1 MLLST
6 VNSKLELMLK
16 DGIDIGVVAAI
27 SLMYQTGCRI
37 SSILQLKPA
46 HISPNGRIILHQ
58 GKGSEPMVVVPADY
72 REYWLNYRNSNM
84 QYYELQ
90 SYIYYYRLFKRY
102 KLVSPSSFGTKDAV
116 TATARKMVAMDTFS
130 VNEDLND
137 AKIALGHK
145 SINSTGYYVKDKQ
158 TKRGEVVLDSKGRAS
173 GTYFDLLTCCKNGVI
188 KLKKQQHNAPLQK
201 KNE

>member
-1 MLLST
+1 MLLSD
-6 VNSKLELMLK
+6 VNSKLEMMHR
-16 DGIDIGVVAAI
+16 DGIDTGVIAAI

-37 SSILQLKPA
+37 SSILQIKPSS
-46 HISPNGRIILHQ
+46 ISPNGRIILHQ
-58 GKGSEPMVVVPADY
+58 GKGSEPMIVVPADY
-72 REYWLNYRNSNM
+72 RDWWLNYRNSNI
-84 QYYELQ
+84 QYYEMQ
-90 SYIYYYRLFKRY
+90 NYIYYYRLFKRY
-102 KLVSPSSFGTKDAV
+102 KLVAPSSFGTRDAV

-158 TKRGEVVLDSKGRAS
+158 TKGGKVVLDNKGRAS

-188 KLKKQQHNAPLQK
+188 KLKKQQ
-201 KNE
+201 

>member
-72 REYWLNYRNSNM
+72 REYWLNYRNSNI
-84 QYYELQ
+84 QYYEMQ
-90 SYIYYYRLFKRY
+90 NYIYYYRLFKRY
-102 KLVSPSSFGTKDAV
+102 KLVAPSSFGTKDAV

-145 SINSTGYYVKDKQ
+145 NINSTSYYVTNKQ
-158 TKRGEVVLDSKGRAS
+158 TKRGEVVLDNKGRAS
-173 GTYFDLLTCCKNGVI
+173 GTYYDTITCCKNGVI
-188 KLKKQQHNAPLQK
+188 KMKKQQHNAPLQK

>member
-6 VNSKLELMLK
+6 VNSKLDMMLK

-37 SSILQLKPA
+37 SSILQIKPTS
-46 HISPNGRIILHQ
+46 ISINGRIILHQ

-72 REYWLNYRNSNM
+72 REWWLNYRNSNM

-90 SYIYYYRLFKRY
+90 NYMYYYRLFKRY
-102 KLVSPSSFGTKDAV
+102 KLVAPSNFGTKDAV

-130 VNEDLND
+130 VNENLND

-145 SINSTGYYVKDKQ
+145 SINSTGYYVTDKQ
-158 TKRGEVVLDSKGRAS
+158 TKGGGVTLDKKGRAS
-173 GTYFDLLTCCKNGVI
+173 GTYFDTITCCKNGVI
-188 KLKKQQHNAPLQK
+188 KMKKQQHNAPLNK
-201 KNE
+201 

>member
-6 VNSKLELMLK
+6 VNDKLELMLEQ
-16 DGIDIGVVAAI
+16 GVDIGVVAAI

-37 SSILQLKPA
+37 SSILQIKPSS
-46 HISPNGRIILHQ
+46 ISANGRIILHQ
-58 GKGSEPMVVVPADY
+58 GKGSEPMIVVPADY
-72 REYWLNYRNSNM
+72 RDWWLNYRNSNL

-90 SYIYYYRLFKRY
+90 NYIYYYRLFKRY
-102 KLVSPSSFGTKDAV
+102 KLVALSSFGTKNAV
-116 TATARKMVAMDTFS
+116 TATARKMVAQDTFS

-158 TKRGEVVLDSKGRAS
+158 AKGGGVFLDKKGRTT
-173 GTYFDLLTCCKNGVI
+173 GTYFDTITCCKNGVV
-188 KLKKQQHNAPLQK
+188 KMKKQQHNAPIQK
-201 KNE
+201 KIE

>member
-6 VNSKLELMLK
+6 VNEKLELMLK
-16 DGIDIGVVAAI
+16 DGIDIGVVASI

-37 SSILQLKPA
+37 SSILQLKPSD
-46 HISPNGRIILHQ
+46 ISANGRIVLHQ
-58 GKGSEPMVVVPADY
+58 GKGSEPMIIVPADY
-72 REYWLNYRNSNM
+72 REWWLNYRNSKI

-90 SYIYYYRLFKRY
+90 NYIYYYRLFQRY
-102 KLVSPSSFGTKDAV
+102 KLVSPSSFGSRTAV

-145 SINSTGYYVKDKQ
+145 SINSTGYYVTDKQ
-158 TKRGEVVLDSKGRAS
+158 TKGKGIILDKKGRAS
-173 GTYFDLLTCCKNGVI
+173 GTYFDTVTCCKNGVI
-188 KLKKQQHNAPLQK
+188 KLKKQQRKSPIQK
-201 KNE
+201 

>member
-6 VNSKLELMLK
+6 VNSKLDMMAR

-37 SSILQLKPA
+37 SSILQIKPSS
-46 HISPNGRIILHQ
+46 ISPNGRIILHQ

-72 REYWLNYRNSNM
+72 RDWWLNYRNSNM

-102 KLVSPSSFGTKDAV
+102 KLVAPSSFGTRDAV

-158 TKRGEVVLDSKGRAS
+158 TKRREVVLDNKGRAS

-188 KLKKQQHNAPLQK
+188 KLKTQQHASHLQK

>member
-1 MLLST
+1 MLLSA
-6 VNSKLELMLK
+6 VNSKLDMMLR

-46 HISPNGRIILHQ
+46 HISTNGRIVLHQ

-72 REYWLNYRNSNM
+72 HDWWLNYRNSNM

-102 KLVSPSSFGTKDAV
+102 KLVAPSSFGTKDAV

-158 TKRGEVVLDSKGRAS
+158 TKRGEVVLDNKGRAS

-188 KLKKQQHNAPLQK
+188 KMKKQQHNAPLQK

>member
-6 VNSKLELMLK
+6 VNDKLELMLK

-37 SSILQLKPA
+37 SSILQIKPSS
-46 HISPNGRIILHQ
+46 ISVNGRIILHQ

-72 REYWLNYRNSNM
+72 RDWWINYRNSNI
-84 QYYELQ
+84 QYYEMQ
-90 SYIYYYRLFKRY
+90 NYIYYYRLFKRY
-102 KLVSPSSFGTKDAV
+102 KLVAPSSFGIKDAV

-145 SINSTGYYVKDKQ
+145 SINSTGYYVTDKQ
-158 TKRGEVVLDSKGRAS
+158 TKRGEVVLDNKGRTS
-173 GTYFDLLTCCKNGVI
+173 GTYYNTITCCKNGVI
-188 KLKKQQHNAPLQK
+188 KMKKQQHNAPLQK
-201 KNE
+201 KTE

>member
-72 REYWLNYRNSNM
+72 RDWWLNYRNSNM

>member
-6 VNSKLELMLK
+6 VNEKLALMLEQ
-16 DGIDIGVVAAI
+16 GVDIGVIAAI

-37 SSILQLKPA
+37 SSILQIKPSS
-46 HISPNGRIILHQ
+46 ISANGRIILHQ

-72 REYWLNYRNSNM
+72 REWWINYRNGNM
-84 QYYELQ
+84 KYYELQ
-90 SYIYYYRLFKRY
+90 NYIYYYRLFKRY
-102 KLVSPSSFGTKDAV
+102 KLVAPSNFGTKDAV

-145 SINSTGYYVKDKQ
+145 SINSTGYYVTDKQ
-158 TKRGEVVLDSKGRAS
+158 AKGGGVALDKNGRAS
-173 GTYFDLLTCCKNGVI
+173 GTYFDTVTCCKNGVI

-201 KNE
+201 KIE

>member
-6 VNSKLELMLK
+6 VNDKLELMLK

-27 SLMYQTGCRI
+27 SLMYQSGCRI
-37 SSILQLKPA
+37 SSILQIKPSS
-46 HISPNGRIILHQ
+46 ISVNGRIILHQ
-58 GKGSEPMVVVPADY
+58 GKGSEPMVVVPSDY
-72 REYWLNYRNSNM
+72 RDWWLNYRNSNM

-116 TATARKMVAMDTFS
+116 TATALKMVAMDTFS

-145 SINSTGYYVKDKQ
+145 SINSTGYYVTDRQAKGGK
-158 TKRGEVVLDSKGRAS
+158 VVLDNKGRAS
-173 GTYFDLLTCCKNGVI
+173 GTYYDTITCCKNGVI
-188 KLKKQQHNAPLQK
+188 KMKKQQHNAPLQK

>member
-37 SSILQLKPA
+37 SSILQIKPSS
-46 HISPNGRIILHQ
+46 ISVNGRIILHQ
-58 GKGSEPMVVVPADY
+58 GKGSEPMIVVPADY
-72 REYWLNYRNSNM
+72 RDWWLNYRNSNI
-84 QYYELQ
+84 QYYEMQ
-90 SYIYYYRLFKRY
+90 NYIYYYRLFKRY
-102 KLVSPSSFGTKDAV
+102 KLVSPSSFGIKDAV

-145 SINSTGYYVKDKQ
+145 SINSTGYYVTNKQ
-158 TKRGEVVLDSKGRAS
+158 AKGGKVVLDNKGRAS

-188 KLKKQQHNAPLQK
+188 KLKKQQHASRLQK

>member
-6 VNSKLELMLK
+6 VNSKLDMMLK

-27 SLMYQTGCRI
+27 SLMYQSGCRI
-37 SSILQLKPA
+37 SSILQLKPSN
-46 HISPNGRIILHQ
+46 ISTNGRIILHQ
-58 GKGSEPMVVVPADY
+58 GKGSEPMIVVPADY
-72 REYWLNYRNSNM
+72 QEWWINYRNSKM

-102 KLVSPSSFGTKDAV
+102 KLVSPSSFGTRNAV

-130 VNEDLND
+130 VNEDLNE

-158 TKRGEVVLDSKGRAS
+158 AKSRGVTLDKNGRAS
-173 GTYFDLLTCCKNGVI
+173 GTYYDTITCCKNGVI
-188 KLKKQQHNAPLQK
+188 KMKKQQHNAPLQK

>member
-16 DGIDIGVVAAI
+16 DGIDIGVVASI

-37 SSILQLKPA
+37 SSILQLKPSS
-46 HISPNGRIILHQ
+46 ISPNGRIILHQ

-72 REYWLNYRNSNM
+72 RDWWLNYRKSGM

-102 KLVSPSSFGTKDAV
+102 KLVSPSSFGTKNAV

-130 VNEDLND
+130 VNEDLNE

-158 TKRGEVVLDSKGRAS
+158 TKRGEIVLDNKGRAS

-188 KLKKQQHNAPLQK
+188 KLKKQQKPRPIQRK
-201 KNE
+201 TE

>member
-6 VNSKLELMLK
+6 VDTKLELMLK

-37 SSILQLKPA
+37 SSILQIKPSS
-46 HISPNGRIILHQ
+46 ISPNGRIILHQ
-58 GKGSEPMVVVPADY
+58 GKGSEPMVVVPAEY
-72 REYWLNYRNSNM
+72 REWWLNYRNSNS
-84 QYYELQ
+84 QYYEFQ
-90 SYIYYYRLFKRY
+90 NYIYYYRLFKRY
-102 KLVSPSSFGTKDAV
+102 KLVAPSSFGIKDAV

-145 SINSTGYYVKDKQ
+145 SINSTGYYVADKQ
-158 TKRGEVVLDSKGRAS
+158 AKGKGVVLDKKGRAT
-173 GTYFDLLTCCKNGVI
+173 GTYYDTITCCKNGVI
-188 KLKKQQHNAPLQK
+188 KMKKQQHNAILKK

>member
-1 MLLST
+1 MLLSA
-6 VNSKLELMLK
+6 VNSKLDMMTRE
-16 DGIDIGVVAAI
+16 GIDIGVVAAI

-37 SSILQLKPA
+37 SSILQIKPSS
-46 HISPNGRIILHQ
+46 ISPNGRIILHQ
-58 GKGSEPMVVVPADY
+58 GKGSEPMVVVPAEY
-72 REYWLNYRNSNM
+72 RDWWLNYRNSNS
-84 QYYELQ
+84 QYYEMQ
-90 SYIYYYRLFKRY
+90 NYIYYYRLFKRY
-102 KLVSPSSFGTKDAV
+102 KLVAPSSFGTKDAV

-145 SINSTGYYVKDKQ
+145 SINSTGYYVTNKQ
-158 TKRGEVVLDSKGRAS
+158 AKGGKVVLDNKGRAS

-188 KLKKQQHNAPLQK
+188 KLKKQQHASHLQK

>member
-6 VNSKLELMLK
+6 VNEKLELMLK

-37 SSILQLKPA
+37 SSILQIKPSS
-46 HISPNGRIILHQ
+46 ISANGRIILHQ
-58 GKGSEPMVVVPADY
+58 GKGSEPMVVVPSDY
-72 REYWLNYRNSNM
+72 RDWWLNYRNSNS
-84 QYYELQ
+84 QYYEFQ
-90 SYIYYYRLFKRY
+90 NYIYYYRLFKRY
-102 KLVSPSSFGTKDAV
+102 KLVSPSNFGTKDAV

-145 SINSTGYYVKDKQ
+145 SINSTGYYVTDK
-158 TKRGEVVLDSKGRAS
+158 KAKGKGVVLDKKGRAT
-173 GTYFDLLTCCKNGVI
+173 GTYYDTITCCKNGVI
-188 KLKKQQHNAPLQK
+188 KLKKQQHKSPVRK
-201 KNE
+201 

>member
-1 MLLST
+1 MLLSA
-6 VNSKLELMLK
+6 VNSKLDMMTR
-16 DGIDIGVVAAI
+16 DGIDVGIVAAI

-46 HISPNGRIILHQ
+46 NISTNGRIILHQ

-72 REYWLNYRNSNM
+72 RDWWLNYRNSNI

-158 TKRGEVVLDSKGRAS
+158 TKRGEVVLDNKGRAS

-188 KLKKQQHNAPLQK
+188 KFKKQQKPRPLQK

>member
-6 VNSKLELMLK
+6 VNDKLELMLK
-16 DGIDIGVVAAI
+16 DGIDIGVIASI

-37 SSILQLKPA
+37 SSILQIKPSS
-46 HISPNGRIILHQ
+46 ISPNGRIILHQ
-58 GKGSEPMVVVPADY
+58 GKGSEPIVVVPADY
-72 REYWLNYRNSNM
+72 RDWWLNYRNGNL
-84 QYYELQ
+84 QYYELKN
-90 SYIYYYRLFKRY
+90 YIYYYRLFKRY
-102 KLVSPSSFGTKDAV
+102 KLVAPSSFGIKDAV

-158 TKRGEVVLDSKGRAS
+158 TKSKGVTVDKNGRAS
-173 GTYFDLLTCCKNGVI
+173 GTYYDTITCCKNGVI
-188 KLKKQQHNAPLQK
+188 KMKKQQNNAHSKK

>member
-1 MLLST
+1 MLLSS
-6 VNSKLELMLK
+6 VNSKLDMMLR
-16 DGIDIGVVAAI
+16 DGIDIGVVAGI

-46 HISPNGRIILHQ
+46 HISANGRIILHQ
-58 GKGSEPMVVVPADY
+58 GKGSEPMIIVPADY
-72 REYWLNYRNSNM
+72 RDWWLNYRNSNM

-90 SYIYYYRLFKRY
+90 SYMYYYRLFKRF
-102 KLVSPSSFGTKDAV
+102 KLVSPSTFGSKNAV

-158 TKRGEVVLDSKGRAS
+158 TKRGEVILDNKGRAS
-173 GTYFDLLTCCKNGVI
+173 GTYFDIVTCCKNGVI
-188 KLKKQQHNAPLQK
+188 KMKKQQHNAPLQK

>member
-1 MLLST
+1 MLLSA
-6 VNSKLELMLK
+6 VNSKLDMMLR

-27 SLMYQTGCRI
+27 SLMYQSGCRI
-37 SSILQLKPA
+37 SSILQIKPSS
-46 HISPNGRIILHQ
+46 ISVNGRIILHQ
-58 GKGSEPMVVVPADY
+58 GKGSEPMIIVPTDY
-72 REYWLNYRNSNM
+72 RDWWLNYRNSNI
-84 QYYELQ
+84 QYYEMQ
-90 SYIYYYRLFKRY
+90 NYIYYYRLFKRY
-102 KLVSPSSFGTKDAV
+102 KLVAPSSFGIKDAV

-145 SINSTGYYVKDKQ
+145 SINSTGYYVTNKQ
-158 TKRGEVVLDSKGRAS
+158 AKGGKVVLDNKGRAS

-188 KLKKQQHNAPLQK
+188 KLKKQQKPRPLQK